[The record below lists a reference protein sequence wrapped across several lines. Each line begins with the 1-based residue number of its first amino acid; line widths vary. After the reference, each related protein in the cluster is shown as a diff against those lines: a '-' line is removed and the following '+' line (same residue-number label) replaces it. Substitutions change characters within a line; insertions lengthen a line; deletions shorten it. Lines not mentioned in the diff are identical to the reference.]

1 MLLDR
6 RELLGLG
13 LAAAPALLG
22 ARPPVARART
32 PAVALVT
39 ADHEAH
45 VAVVAVSGGGAGG
58 GRVTHRIRTVE
69 DPRSIQSAPGGRAVV
84 THGAPGAVSL
94 LDGRA
99 RTVRRVLR
107 GFGSPRYAAIAPG
120 GRLAYVSDAAAGEL
134 VVVDLVAG
142 RVTRRVGIGDGAR
155 HLTLHPAGH
164 TLWVALGSSA
174 AQIAVVDVRD
184 PWRPRPAGRI
194 AAPFLAHDVAFSPSG
209 RRVWVTA
216 GRVRRIAVFGAA
228 SRDVVRTLGADA
240 APQHVTFGPD
250 VAYVASGDSG
260 SVRVHTLRDGHV
272 RRTTRVPVGSYNVQ
286 RTGGRVVTPSLGTG
300 ALTVL
305 DAAGRR
311 VAHVH
316 VASAAHDACLISA

>member
-1 MLLDR
+1 MHLDR

-22 ARPPVARART
+22 VRPTLALARAGG
-32 PAVALVT
+32 VALVT
-39 ADHEAH
+39 ADREAH
-45 VAVVAVSGGGAGG
+45 IAVVALDTRGPP
-58 GRVTHRIRTVE
+58 RVTHRIPTVE
-69 DPRSIQSAPGGRAVV
+69 DPRSVQSAPGGHAVV
-84 THGAPGAVSL
+84 THGTPGAVSL
-94 LDGRA
+94 VDGRA
-99 RTVRRVLR
+99 GRVRRVLR
-107 GFGSPRYAAIAPG
+107 GFRSPRYAAIAPG
-120 GRLAYVSDAAAGEL
+120 GRLAYVSDAGTGEI

-174 AQIAVVDVRD
+174 AHIAVLDLRD
-184 PWRPRPAGRI
+184 PWRPRAAGHI
-194 AAPFLAHDVAFSPSG
+194 AAPFLAHDVGFSPSG

-216 GRVRRIAVFGAA
+216 GRERRIAVLGAA
-228 SRDVVRTLGADA
+228 SREVVRTLAADE

-260 SVRVHTLRDGHV
+260 SVRVHALSDGHV
-272 RRTTRVPVGSYNVQ
+272 RRTTRVPIGSYNVQ

-311 VAHVH
+311 VAQVH